1 MANDLNRVV
10 LVGRL
15 TRDPELRSTNSGSYL
30 CRFSLA
36 SNRTVFQ
43 KDAENREEVGFFDC
57 VAWGKLAEVI
67 SKYTQKGRRV
77 AVDGSLRY
85 SSWENN
91 EGKRQSKVEVFVENF
106 QFLDSK
112 GSYDSAGGAPAYTD
126 SDHSQPQQQQQAP
139 ASANEGFDE
148 PFSDDIPF

>member
-36 SNRTVFQ
+36 SNRTIFQ

-91 EGKRQSKVEVFVENF
+91 EGKRQSKVEIFVENF
-106 QFLDSK
+106 QFLDTK
-112 GSYDSAGGAPAYTD
+112 GSFESAGSTPAQTD
-126 SDHSQPQQQQQAP
+126 AGYGQPQQQAP
-139 ASANEGFDE
+139 ANTNEGFDE

>member
-1 MANDLNRVV
+1 MANDINRVI

-15 TRDPELRSTNSGSYL
+15 TRDPELRSTNTGKYL

-36 SNRTVFQ
+36 SNRTIFQ

-67 SKYTQKGRRV
+67 SKYAQKGRRV
-77 AVDGSLRY
+77 AVDGSLRF
-85 SSWENN
+85 STWENQ
-91 EGKRQSKVEVFVENF
+91 EGKKQSKVEIYAENF

-112 GSYDSAGGAPAYTD
+112 GSAPDDMSA
-126 SDHSQPQQQQQAP
+126 HSQAP
-139 ASANEGFDE
+139 AAAPESFDDPFNE
-148 PFSDDIPF
+148 DDIPF

>member
-1 MANDLNRVV
+1 MANDINRVV

-30 CRFSLA
+30 CRFTLA
-36 SNRTVFQ
+36 SNRTIFQ
-43 KDAENREEVGFFDC
+43 KDGENKEEVGFFDC

-77 AVDGSLRY
+77 AVDGALRF
-85 SSWENN
+85 STWENT

-106 QFLDSK
+106 QFLDSRGGNESAASNSAPDTADK
-112 GSYDSAGGAPAYTD
+112 PESYPESFA
-126 SDHSQPQQQQQAP
+126 
-139 ASANEGFDE
+139 E
-148 PFSDDIPF
+148 PFNDDIPF